1 MATQTVTIEI
11 EVEADLFAN
20 VSKTDI
26 DDVDYMDGT
35 IEILG
40 HRIDVAVLPKALR
53 DDILALL
60 GDAAYGDNWEDGE

>member
-11 EVEADLFAN
+11 EVEAALFAN
-20 VSKTDI
+20 VSETDV

-40 HRIDVAVLPKALR
+40 HRVDVAILPKQLQ

-60 GDAAYGDNWEDGE
+60 SDYAKDDEWEE

>member
-26 DDVDYMDGT
+26 DDVDYMDRT

-40 HRIDVAVLPKALR
+40 HRVDVAILPKQLQ
-53 DDILALL
+53 DDILAILS
-60 GDAAYGDNWEDGE
+60 DYAKDDEWEE